1 MTSKIARWK
10 YSSSDA
16 EDHRE
21 FAGDEVMNLA
31 WVGLLR
37 VLVVFSGLPS
47 LAVSFA
53 RHQGSSVRTSDRS
66 AQNRSS
72 GCSPLFVSG
81 SPGHCEQSLMG
92 QYVASFERNYT
103 L

>member
-1 MTSKIARWK
+1 
-10 YSSSDA
+10 
-16 EDHRE
+16 
-21 FAGDEVMNLA
+21 MNLA
-31 WVGLLR
+31 WVVLLL
-37 VLVVFSGLPS
+37 VLVVFSGLS
-47 LAVSFA
+47 LVAVSFS
-53 RHQGSSVRTSDRS
+53 RHQGSSVRASERS
-66 AQNRSS
+66 AQNRSN